1 MLQRFRQMMHARSNL
16 GAERG
21 QPSARALIADGA
33 REAAMTGASQPVV
46 VAKRSHRRSHDRE
59 FLVIGLGR
67 FGTSLAKALVQQGHD
82 VVAVDV
88 DPRRVQALSSELT
101 HVIQIDATNEDALRE
116 IGADNFDTAVVCI
129 GYDFEANLL
138 ATVLLRRLGVQRII
152 AKARTRTQKE
162 ILKQVG
168 ANEVVLPEHEAG
180 LRLAQRLS
188 AVDFVDYLQL
198 SPEMSVVEMLVPNH
212 LHGHSLIEADLR
224 RQYGLTVLAIKRGNQ
239 FQFNPEPE
247 TRLEGGDELLVV
259 GDIAEARRLSD

>member
-1 MLQRFRQMMHARSNL
+1 MLQRFRQMWHARSNVQDDQAHPHQHVQL
-16 GAERG
+16 VESSAPARTPPP
-21 QPSARALIADGA
+21 QPA
-33 REAAMTGASQPVV
+33 TPVRRRP
-46 VAKRSHRRSHDRE
+46 KRSSDRE

-88 DPRRVQALSSELT
+88 DLRRIQALSGELT

-116 IGADNFDTAVVCI
+116 IGADNFDTAIVCI
-129 GYDFEANLL
+129 GYDFESNLL
-138 ATVLLRRLGVQRII
+138 ATVLLRRLQVRRII

-162 ILKQVG
+162 ILLQVG
-168 ANEVVLPEHEAG
+168 ADEVVLPEHEAG
-180 LRLAQRLS
+180 MRLAQRLS

-198 SPEMSVVEMLVPNH
+198 SPEMSVVEMLVPDH

-247 TRLEGGDELLVV
+247 TILQAGDELLVV